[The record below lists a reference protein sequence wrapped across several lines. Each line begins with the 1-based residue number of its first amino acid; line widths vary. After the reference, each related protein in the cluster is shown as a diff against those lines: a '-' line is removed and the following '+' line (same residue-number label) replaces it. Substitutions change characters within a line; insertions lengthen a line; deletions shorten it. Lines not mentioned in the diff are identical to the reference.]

1 MEGWRFMHCMPRHLG
16 EGAEVTDEV
25 FYGPRSLVFDE
36 AENMLWAAI
45 AVLEAFVVNEGKMV

>member
-1 MEGWRFMHCMPRHLG
+1 MPRHLG

-36 AENMLWAAI
+36 AENRLWAAI
-45 AVLEAFVVNEGKMV
+45 AVLEAFVVNKGKIL